1 MYTEGI
7 AIVTVVLFVAIW
19 VAGVV
24 TWGFAAVYMLKT
36 MVNYHPQREWGKFL
50 PISLFMPWFFTEEG
64 NKYRVKLLKSSSLF
78 IFLILTG
85 FGVGLLNESL
95 RPQQESNKG
104 TAQEDNVASNS
115 ALKRDAQ
122 KAAPLSSTLAR

>member
-19 VAGVV
+19 VAGAV
-24 TWGFAAVYMLKT
+24 TWVFAAVYMLKT
-36 MVNYHPQREWGKFL
+36 MANYHPQREWGKFL

-78 IFLILTG
+78 IFLVLTG

-95 RPQQESNKG
+95 RPQQELNKG
-104 TAQEDNVASNS
+104 TAQEDNVAS
-115 ALKRDAQ
+115 LK
-122 KAAPLSSTLAR
+122 KLISTNCYKKHF